1 MLPFTPVAKP
11 TSGGAGGGGGGD
23 DGDDEND
30 DANMQAQQQ
39 PLPTTQRAKVGSDH
53 KLVRIDACMGPGALE
68 KYTVRLDGPGCVCH
82 TCEERNRP
90 PAAAWMRSACQ
101 SKARHTAPMYRCTYV
116 ADEASRCPTKKIVGY
131 AYANEAAE

>member
-23 DGDDEND
+23 DDDDEND

-53 KLVRIDACMGPGALE
+53 KLVRIDACMGPGALDE
-68 KYTVRLDGPGCVCH
+68 YTVRLDGPGCVCH

-90 PAAAWMRSACQ
+90 PAVAWTWRGC
-101 SKARHTAPMYRCTYV
+101 ARHASQRRGTLPPCTDV
-116 ADEASRCPTKKIVGY
+116 HMWPTKPPGAQPKK
-131 AYANEAAE
+131 